1 MNAAAHVKVWG
12 QPEMMTVEIPK
23 DSKARIFLGRCLAV
37 GASGT
42 AVALATTAAY
52 WIFQGLR
59 RTRFDN
65 VLDGVYRFLRDVI
78 RTILDLDPVV
88 SAWAFPLVLGLFIVI
103 GMLIHRHFDK

>member
-1 MNAAAHVKVWG
+1 
-12 QPEMMTVEIPK
+12 MMTVEIPK
-23 DSKARIFLGRCLAV
+23 ESKGRIFLTRCLAV

-42 AVALATTAAY
+42 AVAVATIAAY

-65 VLDGVYRFLRDVI
+65 VLDGVYRFFKGII
-78 RTILDLDPVV
+78 RTIIDLDPVV